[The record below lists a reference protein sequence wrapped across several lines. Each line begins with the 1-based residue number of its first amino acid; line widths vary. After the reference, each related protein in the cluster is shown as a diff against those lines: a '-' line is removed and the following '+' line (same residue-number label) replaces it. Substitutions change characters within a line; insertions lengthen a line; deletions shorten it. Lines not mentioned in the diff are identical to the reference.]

1 MANFALPPIKDASP
15 DVPTFTKPELSALP
29 STSLVSL
36 SNNMAVVKSEASMK
50 SSQLKARTKKLT
62 GEASVDIPGKGRSS
76 IATSQSIDSV
86 KTSMGST
93 IGPVASTANLMNEPG
108 TPGVD
113 ILNNAAAAGTS
124 QTDAALCASKLGSY
138 NTEII

>member
-1 MANFALPPIKDASP
+1 
-15 DVPTFTKPELSALP
+15 
-29 STSLVSL
+29 
-36 SNNMAVVKSEASMK
+36 MAVVKSDASMK

-108 TPGVD
+108 TPGVG

-124 QTDAALCASKLGSY
+124 ETDAASVASKLGSY